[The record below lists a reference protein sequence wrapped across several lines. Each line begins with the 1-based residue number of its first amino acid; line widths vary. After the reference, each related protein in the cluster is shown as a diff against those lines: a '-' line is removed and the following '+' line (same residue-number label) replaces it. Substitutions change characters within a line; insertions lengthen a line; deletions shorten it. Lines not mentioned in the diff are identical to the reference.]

1 METRRWNPEI
11 VEIGDRI
18 VGLSVAQA
26 AGLVVYLDTV
36 HGVKAF
42 DLPLQPC
49 VPQPDLVVAPIW
61 DPEFSVALTGFEAA
75 KKIVVIKTV
84 RELTGLGLKE
94 AKDFVEALPRII
106 KDPMSRAAAEKL
118 KAQLEAA
125 GATATIQTAT

>member
-26 AGLVVYLDTV
+26 ARLVIYLDAV

-42 DLPLQPC
+42 DLPLQSC
-49 VPQPDLVVAPIW
+49 VPEPDLVVPPIC
-61 DPEFSVALTGFEAA
+61 DPEFGVLLTGFEAA
-75 KKIVVIKTV
+75 RKIVVIKTV
-84 RELTGLGLKE
+84 REHTGLGLKE
-94 AKDFVEALPRII
+94 AKDFVEALPKVI
-106 KDPMSRAAAEKL
+106 KTELARPEAEKL

-125 GATATIQTAT
+125 GATATIQAAT